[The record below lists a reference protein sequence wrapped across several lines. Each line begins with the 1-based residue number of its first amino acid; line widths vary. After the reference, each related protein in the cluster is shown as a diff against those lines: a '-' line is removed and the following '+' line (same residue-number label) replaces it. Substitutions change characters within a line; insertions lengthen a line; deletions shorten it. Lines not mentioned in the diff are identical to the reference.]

1 MWFKNLR
8 IYCLTDELP
17 CPPEQL
23 EGKLQ
28 DTRFVA
34 CSSLDTSRVGWVP
47 PMGPDAELLVHSC
60 AGFHLFC
67 ARTQQKLLPP
77 GAIREVLDEKVR
89 ELEASEGRKLR
100 RKERMDLKDEI
111 VHSLL
116 PRALTR
122 SHLTWAF
129 LAENRRLLLIDS
141 ATPARA
147 EELLN
152 LLRDAL
158 GRLAVRPLVPR
169 QNPSELMTRWLSG
182 GRLPKSLSL
191 GVYCDLRDPLH
202 AANVVRAR
210 QQELASQE
218 IRAHID
224 AGKQVVGLG
233 LGWKDRLSF
242 VLSEDLALRGLKFS
256 DVTQRDA
263 ALEQDED
270 AAARFDAEFAL
281 MSLEID
287 ALAGDLIG
295 TFGTADA

>member
-8 IYCLTDELP
+8 IYRLTDELP
-17 CPPEQL
+17 CSPGEL

-28 DTRFVA
+28 ETRFVA
-34 CSSLDTSRVGWVP
+34 CSSLDTSRIGWVP

-77 GAIREVLDEKVR
+77 AAIREILDDKVR

-122 SHLTWAF
+122 SQLTWAF
-129 LAENRRLLLIDS
+129 LAERRRLLLVDA

-152 LLRDAL
+152 LLRDSL
-158 GRLAVRPLVPR
+158 GRLAVMPLVP
-169 QNPSELMTRWLSG
+169 QHSPAELMTRWLSG
-182 GRLPKSLSL
+182 GRLPKPLRL
-191 GVYCDLRDPLH
+191 GVHCDMRDPLH

-210 QQELASQE
+210 QQELATQE

-233 LGWKDRLSF
+233 LSWNDRLNF
-242 VLSEDLALRGLKFS
+242 VLTEDLALRGLKFGE
-256 DVTQRDA
+256 VTQSDA

-270 AAARFDAEFAL
+270 PAARFDAEFAL

-287 ALAGDLIG
+287 ALAEDLIRI
-295 TFGTADA
+295 FGTADA

>member
-17 CPPEQL
+17 CQPADL

-34 CSSLDTSRVGWVP
+34 CSGLDSSRIGWVP

-60 AGFHLFC
+60 AGFHLVC

-182 GRLPKSLSL
+182 GRLPQSLSL
-191 GVYCDLRDPLH
+191 GVHCDLRDPLH

-295 TFGTADA
+295 IFGTADA